1 MPEVATA
8 QSVEQ
13 RFTPSS
19 EQVQKHDEFRHIMIL
34 LLLATTIN
42 YGHAA
47 LPDPAYQLQFHSL
60 GGFFFFFFLNQQFIT
75 RCSDA
80 VRGYI
85 IHLEYYLAK
94 GENDI

>member
-60 GGFFFFFFLNQQFIT
+60 GGFFFFFFFKIKIYN
-75 RCSDA
+75 A
-80 VRGYI
+80 VLGRNPRL
-85 IHLEYYLAK
+85 HNTSRVLPSK
-94 GENDI
+94 GGE